1 MVMAVL
7 AVVAAA
13 ATVVVV
19 VAAALVFVVVVAVF
33 AVVRGGGW
41 RVWGGVVS
49 EGRIILKWESRLQ
62 GFLPSRCE
70 QHGNPRHLPA

>member
-13 ATVVVV
+13 ATVVV
-19 VAAALVFVVVVAVF
+19 AAAPVFVVVVVVF
-33 AVVRGGGW
+33 TVVRGGGW
-41 RVWGGVVS
+41 RVRGGVVS